1 MGLEVSVF
9 KMMDRVASQIPKQT
23 LEGGEELSR
32 PNIPMDRGPKV
43 GLYWHVCGTA
53 RETGLE

>member
-9 KMMDRVASQIPKQT
+9 KVMDRVASLISKQT

-32 PNIPMDRGPKV
+32 PNIPVDRGPKV
-43 GLYWHVCGTA
+43 GSYLHV
-53 RETGLE
+53 